1 MIPTPPAATVDT
13 TYNVTLTVTDGSG
26 LSSKKTNP
34 VVVTSP

>member
-1 MIPTPPAATVDT
+1 MPITPPATTVDT